1 MKLKSFFAESIE
13 EAIGLARREMGPD
26 AMLVHSKRSG
36 AEARHLGAYE
46 VVCAADTHPETEGR
60 HSDPA
65 QPSADQPVEK
75 LVREV
80 SDLRQQMERLSRSLT
95 RCGSG
100 VSALAAD
107 PDLAAAFA
115 ELTEAEVDAD
125 LVYEIVT
132 RINLPFTEALLRDQL
147 RRFVRV
153 DAELGCEDA
162 ERQIVAFVGPPG
174 AGKTSALV
182 KLAVHYGISARKRV
196 QFLSLDT
203 YRIAAAQELQSY
215 AAILG
220 TGCQVLESSAALA
233 QALVEHS
240 RANLILIDTPGLSRN
255 DMDEDLA
262 RTLAAAPDIDRHLVL
277 PASMRASDMKRAAD
291 QYALFKP
298 DKLLFTRLD
307 ETQTF
312 GQIVSQSVRMAL
324 PVSFLSMGQHIP
336 EDLEAASEDRL
347 LGLLLKSEPAQE
359 PKCGM
364 VAA

>member
-46 VVCAADTHPETEGR
+46 VVCATDTQTETEG
-60 HSDPA
+60 S
-65 QPSADQPVEK
+65 PSAPKQPTAGQPVEK

-100 VSALAAD
+100 MSGVAAD

-115 ELTEAEVDAD
+115 DLTEAELDVD

-132 RINLPFTEALLRDQL
+132 RINLPFHAASLRDQL
-147 RRFVRV
+147 RRLVRV
-153 DAELGCEDA
+153 NGELGCRDA
-162 ERQIVAFVGPPG
+162 ERNIVALVGPPG

-182 KLAVHYGISARKRV
+182 KLAVQCGISVRKRV

-220 TGCQVLESSAALA
+220 ADCQILESSAALA
-233 QALVEHS
+233 PALAEHS
-240 RANLILIDTPGLSRN
+240 RADLILIDTPGVSRN
-255 DMDEDLA
+255 DMDQDLPA
-262 RTLAAAPDIDRHLVL
+262 ALAAASEIDTHLVL
-277 PASMRASDMKRAAD
+277 PASMRTSDMKRAAE
-291 QYALFKP
+291 QYAPFKP
-298 DKLLFTRLD
+298 GKLLFTRLD
-307 ETQTF
+307 ETETF
-312 GQIVSQSVRMAL
+312 GQIVSQSVRMGL
-324 PVSFLSMGQHIP
+324 PVSFVSKGQRIP
-336 EDLEAASEDRL
+336 EDLEAASADLL

-359 PKCGM
+359 PKRGT